1 MELTSRANRLFEA
14 ILAGRLKPWQRWTGL
29 LFVVVLAILLTR
41 LDLHTRLLYRMNLY
55 PILVLVA
62 VILFREPGLLTIA
75 GSLGL
80 YHLVSLEHHWETR
93 AMLVANLEQLFLN
106 SLVGVLCLLVMRFYK
121 QRLEEEERA
130 SLARRDTV
138 DYVIHELRNPLFA
151 ARGLLYSA
159 DSTPQAAVVRSLL
172 DGMDDLLEQ
181 LHDSHSP
188 DRVIVPRT
196 RPLPLDPLLKE
207 VVTRFSELDNRHLY
221 ILEQTDPA
229 TVQADSKLVT
239 RMVENL
245 LGNAMRYA
253 REGQVRLWVKPVDS
267 GYSLIVEDEGPGV
280 TQAEAEGIFE
290 RHQRGAAGVT
300 GPPGLGIG
308 LYLSRRYA
316 EAQHGTLIVHPGP
329 RGHFELWLPAPV

>member
-1 MELTSRANRLFEA
+1 MSAAAKFLDA
-14 ILAGRLKPWQRWTGL
+14 ILAGRLKPWQRWTGMI
-29 LFVVVLAILLTR
+29 FVVVLAILLAR

-55 PILVLVA
+55 PILVTVA

-93 AMLVANLEQLFLN
+93 AMLVANLEQLVLN

-121 QRLEEEERA
+121 QRLEEEARA

-151 ARGLLYSA
+151 ARGLLYSV
-159 DSTPQAAVVRSLL
+159 DIPQAAVVRSLL

-196 RPLPLDPLLKE
+196 RPLPLAPLLQD
-207 VVTRFSELDNRHLY
+207 VVARFGELDTRHTY
-221 ILEQTDPA
+221 RLEEVHSDA
-229 TVQADSKLVT
+229 AVQADPRLVM

-253 REGQVRLWVKPVDS
+253 REGPVNLRVEPLDL
-267 GYSLIVEDEGPGV
+267 GFTLIVEDEGPGV
-280 TQAEAEGIFE
+280 AHAEADRIFE
-290 RHQRGAAGVT
+290 RHQRGEAGET
-300 GPPGLGIG
+300 GAPGLGIG

-316 EAQHGTLIVHPGP
+316 EAQGGTLTVRPGP
-329 RGHFELWLPAPV
+329 RGHFELWLPEPV